1 MKSITDNKTF
11 WKIVKSLFSDK
22 LVQSGKITLVKDDEI
37 IDDDREAIYVF
48 NMFANAVKNLNIKKI
63 SDTENLTDNVNI
75 VIKRYKAIFL
85 SIM

>member
-37 IDDDREAIYVF
+37 IDDDREAINVF